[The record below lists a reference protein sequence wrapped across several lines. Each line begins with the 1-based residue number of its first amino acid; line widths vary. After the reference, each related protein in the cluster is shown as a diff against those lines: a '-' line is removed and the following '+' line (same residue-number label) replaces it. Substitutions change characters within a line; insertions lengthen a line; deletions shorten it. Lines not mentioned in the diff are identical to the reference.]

1 MTDHHMQTIQSLF
14 IVFVCMCTCIC
25 LCLWERE
32 RERIISVCLA
42 KRLVAMMNHC
52 HGEPPAVAEF
62 SCSLFSE
69 KMILK
74 VDCGRKYVRRS
85 LSFFLWVLDALSCT
99 FVHSCGSLWFECKYP
114 AVPGDKKFN
123 NVMQATRRFHWKFVR
138 FWINFSKNR
147 SQARSG
153 ERLYYNDLEMWTS
166 YN

>member
-1 MTDHHMQTIQSLF
+1 MTDHLLQTIQSLF
-14 IVFVCMCTCIC
+14 IVFVCMFVCVRNG
-25 LCLWERE
+25 ERE
-32 RERIISVCLA
+32 RERGCCCMLCQKVGCDDEPLPWTHLQSSIF
-42 KRLVAMMNHC
+42 LVAC
-52 HGEPPAVAEF
+52 F
-62 SCSLFSE
+62 QK

-85 LSFFLWVLDALSCT
+85 PSFFLWVLDASSCT

-153 ERLYYNDLEMWTS
+153 ERLHYNDFEIWTS